1 MQQYSIFT
9 HKRVDKFLEK
19 HRDVA
24 IEFVKALEVMRVH
37 VFDPSLDIIKLTGHW
52 DTHYRLR
59 ISKYRFLFEIIDE
72 RVLIYFYDA
81 GSRGKIYK

>member
-24 IEFVKALEVMRVH
+24 IEFVKALEVMQVH
-37 VFDPSLDIIKLTGHW
+37 VFDPSLDIIKLTGH
-52 DTHYRLR
+52 
-59 ISKYRFLFEIIDE
+59 
-72 RVLIYFYDA
+72 
-81 GSRGKIYK
+81 